1 MFTSSNYFNIMITS
15 RDAKHQI
22 HFRGL
27 IQMLTTNFM
36 GYKIIKSKTNV
47 SIIKN
52 GVCVN
57 ITSCIKSAI
66 SHVCDIEQVQDR
78 SFIR

>member
-1 MFTSSNYFNIMITS
+1 
-15 RDAKHQI
+15 
-22 HFRGL
+22 
-27 IQMLTTNFM
+27 MLTTNFM

-57 ITSCIKSAI
+57 ITSCVKSAI